1 MLAIVR
7 ILLFRQHQR
16 FELLRQLPIEINIDL
31 FQAFIRS
38 LYLHLFLLI
47 QLDFLL
53 EHFSICLLFPE
64 LILQLFKL
72 LVQHFDG
79 PLALLVIYVCCFGI
93 GMLIRLCSQLFD
105 FDNLLFKLAVF
116 GFQQLREVLLFML
129 ELGLVAIVCFLQS
142 FDGSLQ

>member
-7 ILLFRQHQR
+7 ILLFCQHQR

-31 FQAFIRS
+31 FQTFICS

-79 PLALLVIYVCCFGI
+79 PLALLVIHVCCFGI
-93 GMLIRLCSQLFD
+93 GMLIHLCSQLFD
-105 FDNLLFKLAVF
+105 FDDLLFKLAIF

-129 ELGLVAIVCFLQS
+129 ELGLAAIVCFL
-142 FDGSLQ
+142 